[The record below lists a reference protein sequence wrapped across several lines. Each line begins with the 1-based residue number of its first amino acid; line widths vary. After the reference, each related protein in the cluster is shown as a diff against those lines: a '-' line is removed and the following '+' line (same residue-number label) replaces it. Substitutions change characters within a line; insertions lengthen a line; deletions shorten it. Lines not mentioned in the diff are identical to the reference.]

1 MRALLLDDE
10 RPVLEALQGKLNLFC
25 PEVEV
30 VALCQNVKEALKALD
45 EEDIDVIFLDVNLN
59 GESGFDLIDQW
70 KGDDLPG
77 LIFTTAHDEFA
88 IQAIKHAA
96 LDYLL
101 KPIDAEDLV
110 KAVRKAGD
118 SRIPAQ
124 QASIAAAA
132 SKEAAKKLVIPTTE
146 GMYILNVNE
155 IVRCESSSNYTKFFL
170 NNKTSVLASKTMKE
184 YEALLRP
191 AGFERVHKSHLVNLE
206 MVSRYV
212 SADGGY
218 LLLHDGSTVPVSNRR
233 KELLI
238 SHLKRL

>member
-30 VALCQNVKEALKALD
+30 VALCQNVKEALEALD
-45 EEDIDVIFLDVNLN
+45 EEDVDVIFLDVNLN

-70 KGDDLPG
+70 TGGDLPG
-77 LIFTTAHDEFA
+77 LIFTTAYDEFA

-110 KAVRKAGD
+110 KAVRKAGA

-132 SKEAAKKLVIPTTE
+132 SKEAPKKLVIPTTE

-155 IVRCESSSNYTKFFL
+155 IVRCESSSNYTQFFL
-170 NNKTSVLASKTMKE
+170 N
-184 YEALLRP
+184 LRT
-191 AGFERVHKSHLVNLE
+191 RVEDDEGV
-206 MVSRYV
+206 
-212 SADGGY
+212 
-218 LLLHDGSTVPVSNRR
+218 
-233 KELLI
+233 
-238 SHLKRL
+238 

>member
-30 VALCQNVKEALKALD
+30 VALCQTVKETLEALD
-45 EEDIDVIFLDVNLN
+45 EEDVDVIFLDVNLN

-70 KGDDLPG
+70 TGGDLPG

-110 KAVRKAGD
+110 KAVRKAGT
-118 SRIPAQ
+118 RISPE
-124 QASIAAAA
+124 QAAVAEIA
-132 SKEAAKKLVIPTTE
+132 SKGAPKKLVIPTTE
-146 GMYILNVNE
+146 GMHILNVSE
-155 IVRCESSSNYTKFFL
+155 IVRCESSSNYTQFFL
-170 NNKTSVLASKTMKE
+170 KNKTSVLASKTMKE
-184 YEALLRP
+184 YETLLRP

-206 MVSRYV
+206 MISRYV

-218 LLLHDGSTVPVSNRR
+218 LLLTEGSTVPVSNRK
-233 KELLI
+233 KEILVQ
-238 SHLKRL
+238 HLKRL